1 MYKFLYLTNTIL
13 KAKNFI
19 SLWNSGN
26 YVYDEN
32 NEQNWIKDN
41 IVFMTN
47 ETNLWNFLSE
57 K

>member
-13 KAKNFI
+13 KAKNCI